1 MLYRALLLFLG
12 LVLGQVQR
20 HPMRTLGALQ
30 ALVVRYSLILATTLK
45 LLVCLPWRVWRVID
59 GPTARAFALVM
70 GLIVLFNLLAS
81 SSALAGWATLFIVGA
96 SRGLTGPL
104 RRQLP
109 STRRWQSTTPAATPV
124 PAPFDAA
131 AYAATLAPFSDLELR
146 RQARDITQALRGG
159 DPSLTEEDRYIRV
172 QRRRVIYETLDAR
185 RAAQG
190 GSARRPWQ
198 PLERPPNP
206 TQPLPRRFGGARR
219 SVGGG

>member
-20 HPMRTLGALQ
+20 HPLRTLGALQ
-30 ALVVRYSLILATTLK
+30 ARVVRYSLILATALK
-45 LLVCLPWRVWRVID
+45 PLACLPWRAWRVID

-70 GLIVLFNLLAS
+70 GLIVLVNLLAS

-104 RRQLP
+104 RRGHP
-109 STRRWQSTTPAATPV
+109 TAWRWQSATPAATPV

-131 AYAATLAPFSDLELR
+131 AYAATLAPFSDPELR

-172 QRRRVIYETLDAR
+172 QQRRVIYETLDAR

-190 GSARRPWQ
+190 GSARRP
-198 PLERPPNP
+198 
-206 TQPLPRRFGGARR
+206 
-219 SVGGG
+219 